1 MTAINRTAYPRFG
14 KTLPI
19 QEVETLYL
27 ITPSEM
33 SFIKSSSHGANQR
46 LTFATLLKIYRHLG
60 YFPSLSDVPD
70 SIRLYVAEQM
80 ELESTTEYIQSA
92 KLRTSLHRYKDSI
105 RIHLNCRSYTAT
117 GKECAV
123 KVMQESAYT
132 MSDPADLINA
142 AIEHLKKEQVDLP
155 AFSTLDR
162 MAKNVREVVHQE
174 LYHRITSHL
183 TPGQKQTLDAL
194 LRIPEGSKFTSFSQL
209 KKNPGTPSLK
219 NMRLWAEHLQAM
231 EAIIDPSPFF
241 ETVSHTKIRQFSAE
255 VSVLQVRDLLDIQSD
270 HKRHALL
277 LCFLHQTQTQVRDEL
292 VEMFLR
298 RIRRTITTAKNRLKE
313 LQEEHRT
320 LEESLIQ
327 ALGEILSVVDTE
339 GQTDAV
345 FARNVRKVLQDQ
357 GGIRHLK
364 EKVEATSAYHQNNYR
379 PLLWGVHKQ
388 HRSVLFEILDLFQ
401 LETATQ
407 DHSLLKAFDF
417 IKQHQYARR
426 GQLPFDIDL
435 SFASQSWQQLIVIK
449 QGDSLLLDR
458 RLLEVCVFIHLA
470 DELGCANIYIKG
482 SEDYGDPRQQLLSTH
497 ECQQRFSHYCSQV
510 RLPDNAADFV
520 QYLQQQLSEAA
531 QRADKHFPDNTELS
545 IDEQGMPHLKRQE
558 RTPKP
563 DNLSTFQAEVRA
575 RMPER
580 HLLDILK
587 HANCWTEY
595 TRHFGPPSGSQP
607 KISHAVGR
615 YLFAIFSNGCLLGDS
630 QMSRHAPEFID
641 RQALQHVNA
650 QHINTTKLEAA
661 LTDLVNEYSR
671 FDLASI
677 WGKGKAAIADGTHMP
692 LIENNL
698 LGEYHI
704 RYGGYGGIAYHHI
717 SDNYIAL
724 FCNFIACGVWEGI
737 YILDGLW
744 QNVSE
749 VQPDTLHADTH
760 GQSEPIFGLAHL
772 LGIKLFPRMRN
783 WNDVVF
789 YKPFKD
795 VHYQHIDKL
804 FSDVIDWKLIET
816 HWLDMMQIVLS
827 IQAGKVLPSML
838 LRKLGSKSR
847 KNKLY
852 RAFRELGRV
861 ERTLFLLRYISE
873 AELRVTIR
881 AETTKI
887 ESFHSF
893 LDWIAF
899 GGTVIKTGDPV
910 EQAKR
915 MKYMDVIAN
924 AIMLQN
930 IVDLTNV
937 MNEMTSE
944 GFNVTPELVKSLSP
958 YMREHILRFGKWSLD
973 MEDLPDP
980 LHPGAFQFTA

>member
-1 MTAINRTAYPRFG
+1 MTAINRTAYPRFE
-14 KTLPI
+14 KTLLT
-19 QEVETLYL
+19 QEVEAIYL
-27 ITPSEM
+27 ITSSEM

-46 LTFATLLKIYRHLG
+46 LTFATFLKTYQHLG
-60 YFPSLSDVPD
+60 YFPTLSDVPD
-70 SIRLYVAEQM
+70 PIRLYVANQL
-80 ELESTTEYIQSA
+80 ELETKAEYLNA
-92 KLRTSLHRYKDSI
+92 KKLRPSIHRYKTTI
-105 RIHLNCRSYTAT
+105 RRHLDCLDYTST
-117 GKECAV
+117 GQTIAK
-123 KVMQESAYT
+123 KVMRESAYT

-142 AIEHLKKEQVDLP
+142 AIERLRKERIDLP

-162 MAKNVREVVHQE
+162 MAKNIREAVHQE
-174 LYHRITSHL
+174 LYHRITAHL
-183 TPGQKQTLDAL
+183 TPAQKQALDAL
-194 LRIPEGSKFTSFSQL
+194 LSIPEGGKFTPFSQL

-219 NMRLWAEHLQAM
+219 NIRLWAEHLQAM
-231 EAIIDPSPFF
+231 EAIINPSPFL
-241 ETVSHTKIRQFSAE
+241 ETISHTKVRQFSAE

-270 HKRHALL
+270 HKRHAFL
-277 LCFLHQTQTQVRDEL
+277 LCFLHQTQTRVRDEL

-298 RIRRTITTAKNRLKE
+298 RIRRTITTAKKRLKE
-313 LQEEHRT
+313 LQEEHRA
-320 LEESLIQ
+320 LEENLIQ
-327 ALGEILSVVDTE
+327 ALREILSVAGTE
-339 GQTDAV
+339 EQTDAV
-345 FARNVRKVLQDQ
+345 FAKNIRRVLQDQ
-357 GGIRHLK
+357 GGIHYLK
-364 EKVEATSAYHQNNYR
+364 EKVEATVAYHQNNYR
-379 PLLWGVHKQ
+379 PLLWDIHKQ
-388 HRSVLFEILDLFQ
+388 HRSVLFEMLDLFQ

-407 DHSLLKAFDF
+407 DQALLTALDF
-417 IKQHQYARR
+417 IKQHRHTRR
-426 GQLPFDIDL
+426 SQVPFDIDL
-435 SFASQSWQQLIVIK
+435 SFASQSWQQLIITK
-449 QGDSLLLDR
+449 QGDSLWLDR
-458 RLLEVCVFIHLA
+458 RRLEVCVFIHLA
-470 DELGCANIYIKG
+470 DELGCANIFIKG
-482 SEDYGDPRQQLLSTH
+482 SENYGDPRQQLLSTH
-497 ECQQRFSHYCSQV
+497 ECQQRLPQYCAQV
-510 RLPDNAADFV
+510 GLPDNAAEFI
-520 QYLQQQLSEAA
+520 QCLQQQLSEAT
-531 QRADKHFPDNTELS
+531 QRADQLFPGNTELS
-545 IDEQGMPHLKRQE
+545 IDEQGVPHLKRQD

-563 DNLSTFQAEVRA
+563 DNLSTFQAEIRN

-587 HANCWTEY
+587 HANYWTEY

-607 KISHAVGR
+607 KINQAVSR

-630 QMSRHAPEFID
+630 QMSRHAPESID

-650 QHINTTKLEAA
+650 QHINTSKLEAA

-698 LGEYHI
+698 MGEHHI

-744 QNVSE
+744 QNASE

-795 VHYQHIDKL
+795 VNYQHIDQL

-816 HWLDMMQIVLS
+816 HWPDMMQIVLS

-899 GGTVIKTGDPV
+899 GGIVIKTGDPV

-930 IVDLTNV
+930 VTDLTNV
-937 MNEMTSE
+937 LNEMANE

-958 YMREHILRFGKWSLD
+958 YIREHILRFGKWSLD

-980 LHPGAFQFTA
+980 LRPENFQFAV